1 MVYESRVGDVI
12 TLGSTGWRI
21 EDITVDRVLVTPAPG
36 QPGKLPF
43 WHGDATGR
51 LPDDRTILV
60 ERFRDELGDWR
71 VAVHSPFGARVNA
84 PWALALVAALR
95 QRYGVEAQ
103 AMHSD
108 DGIVLRLPEADEP
121 PPAALVVFA
130 PDEVEAAVQAEVGGS
145 ALFAS
150 RFREC
155 AARSLLLPRR
165 TPGRRTPLWQQRQRS
180 AHLLQVASRF
190 TDFPVV
196 LETMREC
203 LQDVFDVP
211 GLIALM
217 RDVETRRVRLV
228 DVETPAR
235 LHVAHQCDQARY
247 V

>member
-1 MVYESRVGDVI
+1 MAA
-12 TLGSTGWRI
+12 L
-21 EDITVDRVLVTPAPG
+21 PAPAATARARAAG
-36 QPGKLPF
+36 LDEWAAGNLVGYLDEQRA
-43 WHGDATGR
+43 ATGR

-150 RFREC
+150 RFREL
-155 AARSLLLPRR
+155 SLIHISEPTRLLSISYAVFCLKKKKQNNKKQNFSQYQ
-165 TPGRRTPLWQQRQRS
+165 TKKLTYTQVQRS
-180 AHLLQVASRF
+180 K
-190 TDFPVV
+190 D
-196 LETMREC
+196 
-203 LQDVFDVP
+203 
-211 GLIALM
+211 
-217 RDVETRRVRLV
+217 
-228 DVETPAR
+228 
-235 LHVAHQCDQARY
+235 
-247 V
+247 